1 MPALRIA
8 CKTNQKETQSKW
20 HRCIYSD
27 QTFGRESTRFGR
39 LIMGKAS
46 VVKLSDRQKS
56 GKRIA
61 NNYCIQI
68 NPHYMQKILA
78 GFRGE
83 GSAQFFRQHT
93 DELWEPIFSQLS
105 IAEYGA
111 WRRLLAM
118 FARSR
123 EAIKQRCIVVTA
135 KELRMHGISLHVLR
149 RLATNMPH
157 VEISLLTESGE
168 IRDL

>member
-1 MPALRIA
+1 MTDNVLSADFAGR
-8 CKTNQKETQSKW
+8 KT
-20 HRCIYSD
+20 
-27 QTFGRESTRFGR
+27 
-39 LIMGKAS
+39 
-46 VVKLSDRQKS
+46 
-56 GKRIA
+56 GKRVA
-61 NNYCIQI
+61 NNYIIQI
-68 NPHYMQKILA
+68 NGSYMQKILT

-93 DELWEPIFSQLS
+93 EELWDPIFSRLS

-123 EAIKQRCIVVTA
+123 DAIQQRCIFVTA
-135 KELRMHGISLHVLR
+135 KELRMHGISLHILR
-149 RLATNMPH
+149 RLGTNMPH

-168 IRDL
+168 IKDI